1 MKSIKNKLVSN
12 FVLVIFTSI
21 FILELLLLGIIK
33 NYYYNN
39 TEQMLLSQLRTSAD
53 YYNRYF
59 SSSTLS
65 ENITKN
71 INVFWQQTDAQV
83 QIINIEGKVLLDS
96 LGVVHK
102 SNIETSDVQKALS
115 GGSGKWI
122 GTVDY
127 DNIEVMAVSYPLEAN
142 GKIIGVLRFVTSLNE
157 VNLAI
162 NYISLTFLGIGFAVL
177 LITIIVSVFLANSI
191 TVPLQEVTA
200 VAEKMANGDLS
211 IRNNKIND
219 DEIGKLSDTLN
230 YMAEELQNREALKN
244 DFISSISHELR
255 TPLTSIK
262 GWAITLN
269 DKDIDQGTLAMGF
282 EIIEKEADRLTSMV
296 EELLDFSKF
305 VSGKISLKRRYASV
319 EDLIEFI
326 ELSMTPR
333 AERGNINFVVN
344 VEKNIPVVYMDD
356 NRIKQ
361 VLINIL
367 DNAFKFTPPGGDI
380 SLKVSKENNSLV
392 IIVTDSGYG
401 ISPEDLPRVTEKFYK
416 GKSSKSKNG
425 IGLSICDEIVKLH
438 NGTME
443 FQSKLDMGTKVI
455 VKIPINNNKKEV

>member
-59 SSSTLS
+59 SNTSLI
-65 ENITKN
+65 ENIANN

-96 LGVVHK
+96 LGVIHK
-102 SNIETSDVQKALS
+102 ENIETNDVKKALS
-115 GGSGKWI
+115 GKSGKWI

-127 DNIEVMAVSYPLEAN
+127 DNIEVMAVSYPLESN
-142 GKIIGVLRFVTSLNE
+142 GKIIGALRFITSLSE

-162 NYISLTFLGIGFAVL
+162 NYISLTFLGIGFGVL
-177 LITIIVSVFLANSI
+177 LITIVVSIFLANSI
-191 TVPLQEVTA
+191 TIPLQEVTA
-200 VAEKMANGDLS
+200 VAEKMASGNLS

-230 YMAEELQNREALKN
+230 YMAEELQSREVLKN

-269 DKDIDQGTLAMGF
+269 DDSIDKNTLAMGF

-305 VSGKISLKRRYASV
+305 VSGKISLKRRFSSV
-319 EDLIEFI
+319 EELIEFI

-333 AERGNINFVVN
+333 AERCNIKFTVDL
-344 VEKNIPVVYMDD
+344 EKNIPMVYMDE

-361 VLINIL
+361 VLINII
-367 DNAFKFTPPGGDI
+367 DNAFKFTPAGGEI
-380 SLKVSKENNSLV
+380 SLKVVMDMGDVV
-392 IIVTDSGYG
+392 ITVTDTGYG

-438 NGTME
+438 NGTMD
-443 FQSKLDMGTKVI
+443 FQSKLDIGTRVI
-455 VKIPINNNKKEV
+455 VKIPINNKKEV